1 MINTRFHQFPT
12 TFGITRHQSS
22 DNTLKLNIVTQR
34 EALDCIYFRLL
45 LHRCIR
51 NLRRKR
57 KGTFPIL
64 KFMVPNP
71 HWCLIIDAYRS
82 SLDIRRNFYKIV
94 VHIQYVN
101 SIRLIR
107 RFYRLK
113 PTEAHSVVYVERGVK
128 NCYLNWYCIGFTPTR
143 DVGAPSCCGFS
154 RMKRTMKMNSES
166 GLAELKLETT
176 LIVSLLYLLDEQSR
190 SSWSHEDLIWR

>member
-1 MINTRFHQFPT
+1 
-12 TFGITRHQSS
+12 
-22 DNTLKLNIVTQR
+22 
-34 EALDCIYFRLL
+34 
-45 LHRCIR
+45 
-51 NLRRKR
+51 
-57 KGTFPIL
+57 
-64 KFMVPNP
+64 MVQ
-71 HWCLIIDAYRS
+71 YRS

-101 SIRLIR
+101 LIRLIR

-128 NCYLNWYCIGFTPTR
+128 LVKCYLNWYCIGFSPTR

-154 RMKRTMKMNSES
+154 RMKRTVKMNSES

-176 LIVSLLYLLDEQSR
+176 LIVSLLYLLDDQSR
-190 SSWSHEDLIWR
+190 SS